1 MRYVRSLV
9 RGLSSSFNHDTAL
22 SSEAF
27 PRALLV
33 FGFLYYMKPSAYE
46 AEAAKFY
53 DEAGDMELTEKV
65 YELAN

>member
-1 MRYVRSLV
+1 MIQHYLQKHS
-9 RGLSSSFNHDTAL
+9 
-22 SSEAF
+22 
-27 PRALLV
+27 RALLV